1 MCPTFFSRWTSH
13 SIMGARSTI
22 SYKPLTKNPKGI
34 LRRIAEE
41 VRAGRSFLISTH
53 QNPEGDAIGS
63 VLALGLALKGLGKAA
78 RILTQDPTPE
88 VLSFLPG
95 AREILHQAPQENW
108 FDIAFALDC
117 GDRARLGEEFNKVKG
132 IGKIINL
139 DHHVSNSHFGEINF
153 VAPRASSTAE
163 IIHDLLR
170 ILPAPMT
177 LEVAENIYTGI
188 LTDTGS
194 FHYSNTTPKTF
205 AVARAC
211 LLAGVDPW
219 KVAEQV
225 YDTQPLARLRLL
237 PRVLETLELLEGGR
251 VSSVI
256 VNQKM
261 LKETGAT
268 EALTEDFINFPR
280 SVKGV
285 EVAVLFREVTAEKYR
300 VSFRSRGTVDVARIA
315 GAFQG
320 GGHPNASGC
329 TVEGN
334 LSQVKG
340 KVLAVVKTAL

>member
-1 MCPTFFSRWTSH
+1 MCPTFFSRWTNH
-13 SIMGARSTI
+13 SIMEAGSTV
-22 SYKPLTKNPKGI
+22 SYKPSKKKQKEI
-34 LRRIAEE
+34 LRRIGEE
-41 VRAGRSFLISTH
+41 IRTGRSFLISTH

-63 VLALGLALKGLGKAA
+63 VLALGLALKGLGKVA
-78 RILTQDPTPE
+78 RVLTQDPTPE
-88 VLSFLPG
+88 VLAFLPG
-95 AREILHQAPQENW
+95 ARDIIHQAPMENW

-117 GDRARLGEEFNKVKG
+117 GDKARLGEEFNKVKG

-153 VAPRASSTAE
+153 VDPRASSTAE

-170 ILPAPMT
+170 IIPAPMT

-194 FHYSNTTPKTF
+194 FHYSNTSPKTF

-225 YDTQPLARLRLL
+225 YDTQPLARFHLL
-237 PRVLETLELLEGGR
+237 PRVLETLELSGGGR
-251 VSSVI
+251 ISSVI
-256 VNQKM
+256 VTQKM
-261 LKETGAT
+261 LEETGAT

-285 EVAVLFREVTAEKYR
+285 EVALLFREVTARKYR
-300 VSFRSRGTVDVARIA
+300 VSLRSRGAVDVARIA

-329 TVEGN
+329 TVEGS
-334 LSQVKG
+334 LSEVKG
-340 KVLAVVKTAL
+340 KVLEVVKTAL